1 MSFLDSFEDPD
12 VSLLVS
18 PAVNRSRARDDQQHV
33 TASVGN
39 DILEPQHSTGSST
52 DKDGALD
59 EDSFILAQTPAK
71 SKFNYASAME
81 ELEWLAPTPATATAT
96 AKKER
101 RQWQPFAAEEVE
113 EGNDSSVVEH
123 AYAKQQPPS
132 LGVDTVA
139 SLGCRV
145 LFSLPGA
152 SASPTVET
160 TYPTG
165 DDDSPSSPSLQAT
178 EKISPVNLTDDAG
191 GDEAINATD
200 NHDCVDDTLSIF
212 RHPCIR
218 KSISGET
225 SSLELQLG
233 HPVNQ
238 SYDST
243 AAFVTNGFQVGD
255 ERIVKDSDL
264 SMEVENASADVGYGE
279 FLVGSLSGDLLLNRS
294 DRQIG
299 LNEENQTDG
308 FSEGDA
314 DASVSI
320 DLAMNQG
327 KVIHGRPKFRPPI
340 NEDKTLPW
348 NSMCSD
354 DSEDTTESNDK
365 SSGYVEVMRQSIDS
379 YFSSHL
385 GSLPEGD
392 DGSNNESSKNLD
404 DSSNEKHVES
414 PPLRTSISSETSSL
428 ELKLGHP
435 INESYDSTDNGWRVN
450 GDISGENQG
459 TSYSK
464 GSDDGE
470 NEDGVI
476 NLSAMGDDASQIDV
490 DDTLAYAGYIHSS
503 HHQRYDVVLGGVDNA
518 PNDEEG
524 DRTRTESSDQL
535 QDCMVDDNAVD
546 ENKPEAD
553 HIGESSFLSSAF
565 QLELENC
572 NDSKSIGESSHSS
585 KSNGAQMPMDIKDQL
600 IDTSFGSITS
610 HSGSEDRTSS
620 SANNDGQEGAKDFC
634 GFLKGSAVGIDP
646 DFAAEHAN
654 MSMDASNKD
663 ESRLDVIQKAKSSL
677 PHIDDDVRQENKS
690 LLEMN
695 QKIMDFSHDIL
706 FLGSIDSQRVNELL
720 VSSPISEERGNIN
733 FEHSYISNQ
742 MLPKSAPLKAPVL
755 GALPDDCLSPIS
767 KSSSPH
773 NCSEENLIQ
782 HDNHLPTILDESLTS
797 DGSLWQKYK
806 RNESNEQDFG
816 NPTGTSNDMKSTLL
830 VGKVNEKSAEPDA
843 SAEDSDEAHPSAST
857 KASIFQVLSHQ
868 PVRER
873 SADVLEDSMKG
884 SAPEDAIVID
894 LLDHHADDSAR
905 SEELDRPIEI
915 ANQEDVRN
923 LHHGEALSILEKQ
936 QPSSEIVSQSKR
948 KSLEDLSSYQQSF
961 NSTSNAFIERLRG
974 AAENRKREVTRGRY
988 SMERKEQILFEEKKV
1003 RIERSMPAV
1012 EEENMEKPPRKSAAS
1027 RKSTFEGEDPYIPF
1041 KARPLPAS
1049 TTERMISRTGTLS
1062 SRFPTSSLGAKRK
1075 TSNAFRPHP
1084 AQNESHAKIPALNVK
1099 PPKRL
1104 LSGEDASMAK
1114 EMSHR
1119 KRLQEEEER
1128 IKRESTFI
1136 ARSLPVTTQTRS
1148 QLKLAGENLV
1158 SAKSAQKGKENEAFF
1173 PRSSIRAEK
1182 RKSYDEEKRVR
1193 EQQRREADI
1202 ERRQQ
1207 RIEQIKTE
1215 INDLT
1220 KTIR

>member
-1 MSFLDSFEDPD
+1 MSFLESFEESD

-18 PAVNRSRARDDQQHV
+18 PAVNRSRARDNQQHV
-33 TASVGN
+33 TASEENNV
-39 DILEPQHSTGSST
+39 LEPRHSNG
-52 DKDGALD
+52 DKDGAL
-59 EDSFILAQTPAK
+59 EENSFILAQTPAK
-71 SKFNYASAME
+71 AKFNYASAME
-81 ELEWLAPTPATATAT
+81 ELEWLAPTPATATAA

-101 RQWQPFAAEEVE
+101 RQRQPFVADEVE
-113 EGNDSSVVEH
+113 EGDDSSVVEH
-123 AYAKQQPPS
+123 DYAKQQPTS
-132 LGVDTVA
+132 LGVATVA
-139 SLGCRV
+139 SLGCRL

-160 TYPTG
+160 TDPTG
-165 DDDSPSSPSLQAT
+165 GDDSPSSPSLQAT
-178 EKISPVNLTDDAG
+178 GKFSPVNLTDDAG

-200 NHDCVDDTLSIF
+200 NRRVDDTLSVF

-243 AAFVTNGFQVGD
+243 AAFVSNGFQVGD
-255 ERIVKDSDL
+255 ERIVKDSVL
-264 SMEVENASADVGYGE
+264 SMEVENASANVDYGE
-279 FLVGSLSGDLLLNRS
+279 FLVGSLSGDLLLNRP
-294 DRQIG
+294 DRIG
-299 LNEENQTDG
+299 VNGENQTDG
-308 FSEGDA
+308 LSEEDA
-314 DASVSI
+314 DANTSI
-320 DLAMNQG
+320 DLAVNQG
-327 KVIHGRPKFRPPI
+327 KVIHSRPKFRPPI
-340 NEDKTLPW
+340 NEENTVPW
-348 NSMCSD
+348 NSVCND

-385 GSLPEGD
+385 GSLSEGN

-404 DSSNEKHVES
+404 NSSNEKHVES
-414 PPLRTSISSETSSL
+414 PPLRTSISSENSSL
-428 ELKLGHP
+428 DLKLGHP
-435 INESYDSTDNGWRVN
+435 INESYDSTNNSWRVN
-450 GDISGENQG
+450 ENQG

-464 GSDDGE
+464 GSDDDE
-470 NEDGVI
+470 NEEGVI
-476 NLSAMGDDASQIDV
+476 NLSAMGDDASQIDI

-503 HHQRYDVVLGGVDNA
+503 HHQRYDVIFGGGDNA

-524 DRTRTESSDQL
+524 DRTRTETSDQL
-535 QDCMVDDNAVD
+535 QDCLIDNNAVD
-546 ENKPEAD
+546 ENKPDAD
-553 HIGESSFLSSAF
+553 YTGESNFQSDIV

-572 NDSKSIGESSHSS
+572 NDSKSISESSHSS
-585 KSNGAQMPMDIKDQL
+585 ESNGAQVPMDIKDQL
-600 IDTSFGSITS
+600 IDTSYGSITS
-610 HSGSEDRTSS
+610 HSGPEDRTGP
-620 SANNDGQEGAKDFC
+620 SAYNDAQEGAKDFC
-634 GFLKGSAVGIDP
+634 GFPKGSAVGIDP
-646 DFAAEHAN
+646 DFAAEHAYT
-654 MSMDASNKD
+654 SMDASNSD
-663 ESRLDVIQKAKSSL
+663 ESQLDVIQKAKSSL
-677 PHIDDDVRQENKS
+677 RHIDDDVRQEKS

-695 QKIMDFSHDIL
+695 QKINGFSHDIL
-706 FLGSIDSQRVNELL
+706 FLDSIDSQRVDNELL
-720 VSSPISEERGNIN
+720 ASSPISEERGNID

-742 MLPKSAPLKAPVL
+742 MLPESAPLHAPVL
-755 GALPDDCLSPIS
+755 GSLSDDCLSPIS

-773 NCSEENLIQ
+773 NCSEENFVR
-782 HDNHLPTILDESLTS
+782 HDNRLPTILDESLTS
-797 DGSLWQKYK
+797 DGSPWQKYK
-806 RNESNEQDFG
+806 RNESTEKNVSY
-816 NPTGTSNDMKSTLL
+816 PTGTSNDMKSILL
-830 VGKVNEKSAEPDA
+830 VDKVKEKSSEPNA
-843 SAEDSDEAHPSAST
+843 SAEDNNEAHPSVST

-868 PVRER
+868 PV
-873 SADVLEDSMKG
+873 LEDSLKE
-884 SAPEDAIVID
+884 SAPEDAKVID
-894 LLDHHADDSAR
+894 LLDRYVDDSAE

-915 ANQEDVRN
+915 ANQEHVQN
-923 LHHGEALSILEKQ
+923 LHNGEALSILEKQ
-936 QPSSEIVSQSKR
+936 SQSKR

-961 NSTSNAFIERLRG
+961 NSTSSAFIERLRG
-974 AAENRKREVTRGRY
+974 AAEYRKREVTRGRY

-1003 RIERSMPAV
+1003 RTERLVPAV
-1012 EEENMEKPPRKSAAS
+1012 DEENMEKATRKSAAP
-1027 RKSTFEGEDPYIPF
+1027 RKSTFEGKDPYIPF

-1049 TTERMISRTGTLS
+1049 TTERMISRTETPS
-1062 SRFPTSSLGAKRK
+1062 SRFSTSSLGAKRK

-1084 AQNESHAKIPALNVK
+1084 AQNESHVKIPALNVK

-1114 EMSHR
+1114 EMSHK

-1136 ARSLPVTTQTRS
+1136 ARPLPVTTQTRK
-1148 QLKLAGENLV
+1148 QIKLAGENLV
-1158 SAKSAQKGKENEAFF
+1158 SAKSAQRGKENDAFV

-1182 RKSYDEEKRVR
+1182 RKSYDVEKRVR